1 MRITNERPP
10 EWILEAVK
18 KWGVDFDKGNIAF
31 AYGDAVHIGRGSI
44 PPDLAA
50 HEAVHLRQQ
59 AEYGSADEWWK
70 RYLVDGEFRISQ
82 ELEAYR
88 TQYQWVLQ
96 NVKNANKRFEMLR
109 HYAQDLSGGMYGNT
123 MNLMVAFQEIRKL
136 PTAR

>member
-59 AEYGSADEWWK
+59 AGNPDAWWK
-70 RYLVDGEFRISQ
+70 RYLSDDQFRIDQ

-88 TQYQWVLQ
+88 VQYQWVLQ
-96 NVKNANKRFEMLR
+96 NVKNTNKRFEMLR
-109 HYAQDLSGGMYGNT
+109 HYANDLSGGMYGKT
-123 MNLMVAFQEIRKL
+123 MPLIVALQEIRKL
-136 PTAR
+136 PTGV